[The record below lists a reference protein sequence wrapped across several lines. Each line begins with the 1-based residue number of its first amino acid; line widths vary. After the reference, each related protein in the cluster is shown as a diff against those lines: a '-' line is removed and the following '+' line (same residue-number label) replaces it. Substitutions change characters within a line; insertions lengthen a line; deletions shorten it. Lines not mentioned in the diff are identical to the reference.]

1 MWRHYVDSFI
11 LSTFNPFPT
20 FLDRKRGG
28 SMDNLLD
35 DLDSEQMSADMK
47 KAKSASTKNLN
58 VGGMAIPGKT
68 EKADD
73 EEKARI
79 TSV

>member
-1 MWRHYVDSFI
+1 MSLCWFII

-58 VGGMAIPGKT
+58 GGGMATPGSKD
-68 EKADD
+68 EK
-73 EEKARI
+73 EEEEARI